1 MLVERVTLL
10 NKLGLHARPA
20 SRLVKIAAQY
30 KETTVEVGYGAEII
44 NAKSIL
50 GVMMLAAGPGT
61 ELEIRVDGPE
71 EKECLAELV
80 DLVNKK
86 FFEDE

>member
-1 MLVERVTLL
+1 M

-20 SRLVKIAAQY
+20 SQLVKIASKY
-30 KETTVEVGYGAEII
+30 KETTVEVAHGSEII

-50 GVMMLAAGPGT
+50 GVMMLAAGPGSN
-61 ELEIRVDGPE
+61 LEIRVDGPQE
-71 EKECLAELV
+71 EECLAELV

-86 FFEDE
+86 FFED